1 MERTNFNV
9 LSYFNY
15 DIERVLDEFNNYYNI
30 EYHKIPTYFRT
41 IFLYF
46 TNLSENALQT
56 LIQAKYDIKNA
67 QDLMKIIPIH
77 KRALQSQEIINNI
90 QQVKLPPTQYYGLY
104 CFSYY
109 FYEVFLDYIKFNN
122 PKPLTKLASQIPIIE
137 ENITLLKTIIKKSP
151 Q

>member
-46 TNLSENALQT
+46 TNLSENSLQT

-77 KRALQSQEIINNI
+77 KRELTSQDIMKNM
-90 QQVKLPPTQYYGLY
+90 QQVKLTPLQYYGLY

-122 PKPLTKLASQIPIIE
+122 PKPLNKLASQIPIIE
-137 ENITLLKTIIKKSP
+137 GNINRLKIIIKKSP